1 MFRGRILP
9 LIIPCFTVNPRLIP
23 LRGRR
28 PIHDKSVRKPAFP
41 SPRLRRLRHGIQ
53 LQPVGAVLVLRRGIP
68 PADANGRQRLSV
80 PGLPAQAGETRHR
93 RGCDVTGR
101 WNVSAVLLDMDGTLL
116 DTERVYL
123 DSLLAALETH
133 GYTDDTV
140 TLCQA
145 MVGLPGPDC
154 EAMLHA
160 RYGES
165 FPLAEISR
173 AFVSNRDEILSAGLP
188 LKSGAVELL
197 DALQA
202 SECPMAIV
210 TSSSLRTADAHLR
223 LAGIRHRFETL
234 LTRDDV
240 ARGKPSPDLYL
251 LAASRFGLKPEVC
264 VAVEDSNHGVTAAHA
279 AGAITIMVPDMVTP
293 TDESRARCAAIVPDL
308 GAVLEVL
315 RERGGFARRSS

>member
-1 MFRGRILP
+1 MLVFRR
-9 LIIPCFTVNPRLIP
+9 
-23 LRGRR
+23 
-28 PIHDKSVRKPAFP
+28 SV
-41 SPRLRRLRHGIQ
+41 
-53 LQPVGAVLVLRRGIP
+53 P
-68 PADANGRQRLSV
+68 PADAHGRQRLSL
-80 PGLPAQAGETRHR
+80 PGLPAKGRRTRPAY
-93 RGCDVTGR
+93 GVNVTAP
-101 WNVSAVLLDMDGTLL
+101 WNVGAVLLDMDGTLL
-116 DTERVYL
+116 DTERVYF
-123 DSLLAALETH
+123 DSLVAALTAH

-160 RYGES
+160 RYGET

-188 LKSGAVELL
+188 LKNGAVELL

-202 SECPMAIV
+202 ARCPTAIV

-223 LAGIRHRFETL
+223 LAGIRYRFETL
-234 LTRDDV
+234 VTRDDV

-293 TDESRARCAAIVPDL
+293 TEESRARCVAIVRDL
-308 GAVLEVL
+308 GAVLDVL
-315 RERGGFARRSS
+315 RQHCGFERRFQ

>member
-1 MFRGRILP
+1 
-9 LIIPCFTVNPRLIP
+9 
-23 LRGRR
+23 
-28 PIHDKSVRKPAFP
+28 
-41 SPRLRRLRHGIQ
+41 
-53 LQPVGAVLVLRRGIP
+53 
-68 PADANGRQRLSV
+68 
-80 PGLPAQAGETRHR
+80 
-93 RGCDVTGR
+93 VTGR
-101 WNVSAVLLDMDGTLL
+101 WNVGAVLLDMDGTLL
-116 DTERVYL
+116 DTERVYF
-123 DSLLAALETH
+123 DSLVAALKTH

-160 RYGES
+160 RYGAG
-165 FPLAEISR
+165 FPLADVSR
-173 AFVSNRDEILSAGLP
+173 AFITNRDEMLGAGLP
-188 LKSGAVELL
+188 LKNGAIELL

-202 SECPMAIV
+202 AEYPMAIV
-210 TSSSLRTADAHLR
+210 TSSSQRTADAHLR
-223 LAGIRHRFETL
+223 LAGIRERFETI

-240 ARGKPSPDLYL
+240 VRGKPSPDLYL

-264 VAVEDSNHGVTAAHA
+264 VAVEDSNHGVAAALA

-315 RERGGFARRSS
+315 RERGGFALRSQ